1 MKLYEMSADEL
12 RSKIDEAGSK
22 ARSLHGRAGAIIA
35 RVEAE
40 GRDLTPDEKCQV
52 DRLLAQSEAAAAELP
67 ELRFELR
74 HAEASD
80 EREASQA
87 TARPRVTTPT
97 APGGSA
103 VWTPGHRGARFAD
116 VFRGRA
122 TPASTGSRF
131 ASLGELALAV
141 ATGGHDA
148 RLIHNATMVETTGGS
163 GGFLV
168 PMQFLGPILDEALAR
183 EVVRPRATVV
193 PIASNQATVG
203 AFDYADG
210 TNAARAGLSLT
221 WTGEAAALSEQRG
234 KTREVTLK
242 PHKGSIFVRVSS
254 ELAADAIAFDAQLS
268 EAMIAA
274 VAAGLDAAFING
286 NGAGQ
291 PLGIVN
297 APATISVAKEASQ
310 VAATLVP
317 QNLAKMAAR
326 LNPSSWSSSVWL
338 IHPTA
343 LVQLLQ
349 LQAKVQNVAATENV
363 GGYSPGWFT
372 VAADGSMTLLTR
384 PVVVTDACAPL
395 GTVGDVILA
404 DLRRYLVGLRADA
417 AIARDESRYFDS
429 DEIAFRLILRIDGQP
444 RVAEATKLRDGSNT
458 VSPFVTL
465 ATRS

>member
-1 MKLYEMSADEL
+1 MKPMYEMSTDEL
-12 RSKIDEAGSK
+12 RSKIDEAASK
-22 ARSLHGRAGAIIA
+22 ARSLHGRAGAIVA

-40 GRDLTPDEKCQV
+40 GRDLTTDEKRQV
-52 DRLLAQSEAAAAELP
+52 DSLLAQSEAAAAELP

-74 HAEASD
+74 HAEAAD

-87 TARPRVTTPT
+87 SARPRVTTPN
-97 APGGSA
+97 APGGSPA
-103 VWTPGHRGARFAD
+103 WTPGHRGARFAD

-122 TPASTGSRF
+122 TPSTASRF

-148 RLIHNATMVETTGGS
+148 RLIHNATMVETTGAT

-193 PIASNQATVG
+193 PIASSQATVG

-254 ELAADAIAFDAQLS
+254 ELAADAIAFDRQLS

-384 PVVVTDACAPL
+384 PVIVTDACAPL

-429 DEIAFRLILRIDGQP
+429 DEIAFRMILRIDGQP

>member
-12 RSKIDEAGSK
+12 RSKIDEAASK

-40 GRDLTPDEKCQV
+40 GRDLTTDEKRQV
-52 DRLLAQSEAAAAELP
+52 DSLLAQSEAASAELP

-74 HAEASD
+74 HAEAAD
-80 EREASQA
+80 ERAASQA
-87 TARPRVTTPT
+87 SARPRVTTPT

-122 TPASTGSRF
+122 TPGTASRF

-349 LQAKVQNVAATENV
+349 LQTKVQNVAATENV

-444 RVAEATKLRDGSNT
+444 RDVEPTKLRDGSNT